1 MSNKIDL
8 SDPYKGLEDDE
19 KEFIYTLIDDIKLT
33 EAELRAK
40 FGNRYEIIRNN
51 LELRRISAE
60 IKISRKRRKSLVDS
74 FKLEQLVQ
82 AIPLAMHTLI
92 KIMKEGKEE
101 NKLRAAQTLLK
112 PSFAYLEKY
121 ASSVAS
127 LESLDL
133 TKDERELLSADDVQA
148 RIKELLKK

>member
-1 MSNKIDL
+1 MSKKIDL
-8 SDPYKGLEDDE
+8 SDPYKGLEEDE

-40 FGNRYEIIRNN
+40 FSDRYDIIKNN

-82 AIPLAMHTLI
+82 TIPLALHTLVEV
-92 KIMKEGKEE
+92 MKTGNER
-101 NKLRAAQTLLK
+101 NKLSAAQTLLK
-112 PSFAYLEKY
+112 PSLAYLEKHG
-121 ASSVAS
+121 ANVAN
-127 LESLDL
+127 LEIIN
-133 TKDERELLSADDVQA
+133 DVS
-148 RIKELLKK
+148 IDSESKKLVIDFGDK